1 MQSGYR
7 GSGSRKPRGLMAWF
21 LILSIACFLIQNL
34 ILLLGGQY
42 HYQSLI
48 TRWLAL
54 SFTSISEG
62 KIWTL
67 VSYAFLHS
75 TGNFFHI
82 LFNLLMIFFMGRE
95 IIRLH
100 GEGSLLRIMA
110 ASVISGGLL
119 FVLVHWGSSLPTIGA
134 SAAVYGVLALFCMTR
149 PNEPITIYLYFIL
162 PITIKPKWLLW
173 IMGGHALFG
182 TVAWEWLGSGN
193 SIAHSAHLGGL
204 IAGIVYYPIL
214 TGRLVLPSLFR
225 RRIRVTTVKHDSS
238 GFPKVPRSK
247 RPLAVEYSVN
257 LSGREELRKEV
268 DRILDKITSQGFA
281 SLSQAEKDTLD
292 RARDILGKP

>member
-1 MQSGYR
+1 
-7 GSGSRKPRGLMAWF
+7 MAWF

-225 RRIRVTTVKHDSS
+225 RRIRVTTVKPDSS

>member
-1 MQSGYR
+1 
-7 GSGSRKPRGLMAWF
+7 MAWF

-100 GEGSLLRIMA
+100 GEGSLLRIMI

-225 RRIRVTTVKHDSS
+225 RRIRVTTVKPDSS

>member
-1 MQSGYR
+1 
-7 GSGSRKPRGLMAWF
+7 MAWF

-67 VSYAFLHS
+67 LSYAFLHS

-95 IIRLH
+95 ITRLH
-100 GEGSLLRIMA
+100 GEGSLLRIMV

-182 TVAWEWLGSGN
+182 TIAWEWLGSGN

-204 IAGIVYYPIL
+204 IAGIAYYPIL
-214 TGRLVLPSLFR
+214 TGQLVLPSPFR
-225 RRIRVTTVKHDSS
+225 RRIRVTTVKPDST

-281 SLSQAEKDTLD
+281 SLSQVEKDTLD

>member
-225 RRIRVTTVKHDSS
+225 RRIRVTTVKPDSS

>member
-100 GEGSLLRIMA
+100 GEGSLLRIMI

-225 RRIRVTTVKHDSS
+225 RRIRVTTVKPDSS